1 MYRPLGLFRPPDHK
15 STFSLVSKHNVSRF
29 CQNVLT
35 PPMEQLIVHLLRFDL
50 LTSNTLGPKSLNI
63 MFVISVKN
71 FDLAEQ
77 VIVH

>member
-1 MYRPLGLFRPPDHK
+1 
-15 STFSLVSKHNVSRF
+15 
-29 CQNVLT
+29 
-35 PPMEQLIVHLLRFDL
+35 MEQLIVHLLRFDL